1 MIIFMFFY
9 ILFILIMKPILE
21 MSEEEKKKIREK
33 HDALEKEARQR
44 KDDLKKG
51 VAFKPKEK

>member
-1 MIIFMFFY
+1 
-9 ILFILIMKPILE
+9 

>member
-1 MIIFMFFY
+1 
-9 ILFILIMKPILE
+9 MKPILE